1 MNKRPLPETAAPTEA
16 DRRRSPRIEIL
27 GRVQGHLTSLDTP
40 VGVLD
45 ISLGGMA
52 LETSFAFEVGS
63 RHEFRLAL
71 GDGSYVLLRGEI
83 RHCRRVAPADRDEHF
98 ITGVQFV
105 EEPPSA
111 GDTTVAGII
120 DEID

>member
-1 MNKRPLPETAAPTEA
+1 MNKRPLPKTAAPSEA

-27 GRVQGHLTSLDTP
+27 GQVQGHLTSLDTP

-83 RHCRRVAPADRDEHF
+83 RHCRREASDSTAHF

-105 EEPPSA
+105 EEPPTA

-120 DEID
+120 NEIE

>member
-1 MNKRPLPETAAPTEA
+1 MNKRPIPEALAPSEA

-27 GRVQGHLTSLDTP
+27 GRVQGRLTSLDAP

-52 LETSFAFEVGS
+52 LETTFAFEVGS
-63 RHEFRLAL
+63 KHEFRLSL
-71 GDGSYVLLRGEI
+71 GDGSHVLLCGEI
-83 RHCRRVAPADRDEHF
+83 RHCRRVGGSEDGDHF

-105 EEPPSA
+105 EEAPSA

-120 DEID
+120 EEIE